1 MLIFVNSGRPRG
13 VTSCHVAPPSRVRC
27 TSPSSLPA
35 QISPFTSGDS
45 ATANAMAYHSVPVMS
60 PWIGPPLRPSVRGS
74 ARERSGEIF
83 VHELPPFV
91 LLKTYCAAVYSVDFS
106 CGEKKRG
113 KVHAKRYG
121 TSLAGQP
128 SKLSSATATFRS
140 RLVR

>member
-1 MLIFVNSGRPRG
+1 MYTVPGSKWLGSTMLIFVKAPSPGG
-13 VTSCHVAPPSRVRC
+13 VTFCQVAPPSRVTC

-35 QISPFTSGDS
+35 QINPFTNGDS

-91 LLKTYCAAVYSVDFS
+91 LLKTYCAAVNSVDLS

-113 KVHAKRYG
+113 KVQAKRYG
-121 TSLAGQP
+121 TSLAG
-128 SKLSSATATFRS
+128 
-140 RLVR
+140 